1 MKINTPL
8 QVIEQ
13 EIKGLES
20 LKPVFDSKF
29 DRFVDLV
36 FGLEGRLI
44 LSGMGKSGYIAQ
56 KIAST
61 LSSTGTPSFFIHP
74 SEASH
79 GDLGMITK
87 KDAILLLSNSGETPE
102 LKDIIYFVKR
112 LGIPLIAIVRNA
124 ESEVIKIADIA
135 FVLPNIAEANLI
147 KAPTTSTTQM
157 LAFGDALAVTLLEKR
172 GFNKQ
177 DFSKLHP
184 GGKIGKEFI
193 KVEGLMRK
201 GNLIPTVL
209 QNSSMK
215 KAILEISKK
224 GLGIVGVLDDKERLI
239 GVISDGDL
247 RRNLVANLLEKK
259 VEEVMSLN
267 PFTITKDQLAL
278 EALNIMQGEKK
289 ITCLFVV
296 DENKKIEGV
305 IHLHDLL
312 SGGIR

>member
-1 MKINTPL
+1 
-8 QVIEQ
+8 
-13 EIKGLES
+13 
-20 LKPVFDSKF
+20 
-29 DRFVDLV
+29 
-36 FGLEGRLI
+36 
-44 LSGMGKSGYIAQ
+44 
-56 KIAST
+56 
-61 LSSTGTPSFFIHP
+61 
-74 SEASH
+74 
-79 GDLGMITK
+79 
-87 KDAILLLSNSGETPE
+87 
-102 LKDIIYFVKR
+102 
-112 LGIPLIAIVRNA
+112 
-124 ESEVIKIADIA
+124 
-135 FVLPNIAEANLI
+135 
-147 KAPTTSTTQM
+147 
-157 LAFGDALAVTLLEKR
+157 
-172 GFNKQ
+172 
-177 DFSKLHP
+177 
-184 GGKIGKEFI
+184 
-193 KVEGLMRK
+193 MRK

-247 RRNLVANLLEKK
+247 RRNLVADLLEKK

>member
-1 MKINTPL
+1 MKINIPL

-247 RRNLVANLLEKK
+247 RRNLVADLLEKK

-267 PFTITKDQLAL
+267 PFTINKDQLAL